1 VKLRFEFLTVF
12 RQKIGQE
19 SLTVQLDD
27 RPGTNPTVRDALE
40 ALEKSLGSRGFRL
53 LEGGRIVGGLLIFRK
68 TPAGAL
74 ERIRDPEDQS
84 IEPAENLV
92 LSIAME
98 GG

>member
-1 VKLRFEFLTVF
+1 VKLCFEFLTLF
-12 RQKIGQE
+12 RHKIGQQ
-19 SLTVQLDD
+19 SMIVQLDD
-27 RPGTNPTVRDALE
+27 CPGKTPTVAEALRALE
-40 ALEKSLGSRGFRL
+40 ESSGGKGLKL
-53 LEGGRIVGGLLIFRK
+53 LEGGRVARGLLIFRK

-84 IEPAENLV
+84 IYSDENLV